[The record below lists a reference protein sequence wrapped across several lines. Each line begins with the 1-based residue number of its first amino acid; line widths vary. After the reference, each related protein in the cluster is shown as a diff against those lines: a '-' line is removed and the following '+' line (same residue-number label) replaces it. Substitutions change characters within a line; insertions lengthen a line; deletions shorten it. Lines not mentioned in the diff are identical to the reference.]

1 MGSIWKSKVL
11 PRFANV
17 FGNSK
22 KKTAAAEAVKS
33 FDDSKEEFAKEF
45 EEKKTELQ
53 PKVIEIYEASPPPIK
68 ALVKK
73 PTESDLKK
81 NSSGVKKFLDELVK
95 IEFPGSK
102 PVSEAAVKFGPSYVA
117 GPITFIFQE
126 VSSLLPVEEPPAAPA
141 EATDASAPA
150 EESASREVTAE
161 VIEEIKKEE
170 EVVKEEETPPPPPA
184 ATETPAPTEPAATDP
199 PVPEPEPA
207 KAEEVPPPE
216 PAKA

>member
-1 MGSIWKSKVL
+1 MCVQ
-11 PRFANV
+11 
-17 FGNSK
+17 
-22 KKTAAAEAVKS
+22 
-33 FDDSKEEFAKEF
+33 EEFAKEF